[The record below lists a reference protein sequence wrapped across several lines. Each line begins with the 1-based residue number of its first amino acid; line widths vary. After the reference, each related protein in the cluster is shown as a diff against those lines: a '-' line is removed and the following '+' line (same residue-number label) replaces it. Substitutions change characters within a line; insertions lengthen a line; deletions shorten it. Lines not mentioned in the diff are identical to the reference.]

1 MAGQNMPT
9 RIESGETTV
18 HDKWRLIR
26 IILYCIGGASLIGFG
41 IGYLF

>member
-9 RIESGETTV
+9 RIESGTTTV
-18 HDKWRLIR
+18 HDKWTIIR
-26 IILYCIGGASLIGFG
+26 IILYCLAGALLIGWG